1 MKLKETFN
9 IISKEYDD
17 VRPDYPLSVFKAI
30 LKYNPISKTDPL
42 LEIGIGTGKATTF
55 FAKRGNLITA
65 VDPGTNLLN
74 IARKNLKKYKKIKYI
89 AKTFESAKFPKNYY
103 ALVYAGQAFHW
114 IDPIK
119 GLKKINN
126 IIVQG
131 GTLAFFWNMHDSKK
145 PGVGQDAKK
154 LFIKYNMVPE
164 NRYTA
169 QGVIKL
175 IKNSPLFTN
184 YKYLEKPRIIS
195 YSKQH
200 RLKLLQTYSAVIS
213 LSPVQKKKF
222 IQETIKSLKKYPSPL
237 RVSVTTKLVMVR
249 KKD

>member
-9 IISKEYDD
+9 TISKKYDD
-17 VRPDYPLSVFKAI
+17 VRPDYPLLVFKAI

-55 FAKRGNLITA
+55 FAKRGNPITA

-74 IARKNLKKYKKIKYI
+74 IARKNLSKYNKITYI
-89 AKTFESAKFPKNYY
+89 TKSFETAKLPNNHY

-114 IDPIK
+114 IDPVK
-119 GLKKINN
+119 GLKKVYDILKP
-126 IIVQG
+126 G
-131 GTLAFFWNMHDSKK
+131 GTLAFFWNMHDSNK
-145 PGVGQDAKK
+145 PGVGLDTKK
-154 LFIKYNMVPE
+154 LFIKYNLVPE

-184 YKYLEKPRIIS
+184 YKYLETPRIIS

-249 KKD
+249 KN